1 MAKNRNKQNGVNNA
15 EMNLDRAREIVA
27 SEERGKDFEAALQ
40 YLRMYDPENPA
51 LKEVKEVEDGVNET
65 VEKALKAMENDKDE
79 RGILGDENQDLNNDE
94 DVEKNLNG
102 IISIYAEEGFKTR
115 LNLIVNRDTN
125 HVGVDNDGNILGEG
139 EDKTPEQKDEEKQV
153 RKTVLNEVLEAA
165 KHEVYM
171 FYGRDEK
178 FASYDEEQK
187 RKILEESVTDVFN
200 FKMAKSVAAS
210 AVKEATA
217 EEAKPNTEANSS
229 YQQKALA
236 DMRAALE
243 AFYTKKPVNV
253 KPKQILNTTVNTSV
267 AMDEYEQGLRAANLK
282 KSANTFNKVKEDYNQ
297 KRRGFWGKAF
307 DMAKGVWQGLKQNKA
322 RIITDAAV
330 VTGAGLTAGV
340 APIAAAAGL
349 ATYFAVSSFAWLVN
363 DERRN
368 QKAKAEDKAKWSGF
382 KGLNN
387 AWKGIRSDEKKY
399 RKFKV
404 NGGLTAAAGIAGAG
418 LFGWAATGAMAT
430 ALGLGA
436 AKTAAANTVLAR
448 ATMGAARSLGSV
460 SSQGTNW
467 ALASSDYKKDAT
479 EENKAALDSAKK
491 GFFISAGAALLS
503 NAVSAAINADSIAN
517 GGAENAGA
525 GVDGVTGAD
534 AGNGGADGA
543 GNGGTDGAGNG
554 GAEGAGNGGADGTG
568 VEGTTVEHTPVEW
581 QGDITEKQWNALNRD
596 ITGIY
601 KDHAYIFGKGNID
614 PKDAMENVYQNIDNA
629 RAAGYFQ
636 NQSNE
641 EVLFKYI
648 QLIKQTERVEVLKGT
663 NYLVTKLGED
673 GNPMY
678 WVNAEEMHALNKII
692 ICNEVTDISA
702 DKLDGVLALINEKG
716 KYIGEG
722 ADIGVTNN
730 TFAGARVNC
739 EDYQNAWERHAFVNK
754 HPRVDNTPAPETPAP
769 ENTPAP
775 EAAKV
780 EETFADK
787 HKALEGANV
796 DETVNNVQKKAPD
809 EHNFTWREQKF
820 TGKDNT
826 AISGSGDTPVK
837 TVAQGVGKLNSGRE

>member
-1 MAKNRNKQNGVNNA
+1 MAQNKKNKNSVNNA
-15 EMNLDRAREIVA
+15 EMNLRRAREIVA
-27 SEERGKDFEAALQ
+27 SDERGLDFDAALQ
-40 YLRMYDPENPA
+40 YLRIYDPENPA
-51 LKEVKEVEDGVNET
+51 LKEVEDGVKET
-65 VEKALKAMENDKDE
+65 VEKALKAMENDKAE

-139 EDKTPEQKDEEKQV
+139 DDKTPEQKDEEKQI
-153 RKTVLNEVLEAA
+153 RKAVLNEVLEAA

-253 KPKQILNTTVNTSV
+253 KPQQILNTTVNTSV
-267 AMDEYEQGLRAANLK
+267 AMDEYEQGLRVANLK
-282 KSANTFNKVKEDYNQ
+282 KSANTFNNVKENYNE

-307 DMAKGVWQGLKQNKA
+307 DMAKGAWKEIKNYGATHWKSLTANAVVFGGGALAISAAPVAIAAGMAAYAVGGAILWPLTDHRQKKFAQAKTEEEKAAWSNKWSLRKAYNDLKQDKKA
-322 RIITDAAV
+322 LRNYWTKAGIMGAAQL
-330 VTGAGLTAGV
+330 AGFGVLSAYAG
-340 APIAAAAGL
+340 AAG
-349 ATYFAVSSFAWLVN
+349 
-363 DERRN
+363 
-368 QKAKAEDKAKWSGF
+368 
-382 KGLNN
+382 
-387 AWKGIRSDEKKY
+387 
-399 RKFKV
+399 
-404 NGGLTAAAGIAGAG
+404 AAAGITANQALANGVTGRVLASTIGAGVNAGAQ
-418 LFGWAATGAMAT
+418 
-430 ALGLGA
+430 LGL
-436 AKTAAANTVLAR
+436 AKYDDVKEHTDETAANL
-448 ATMGAARSLGSV
+448 
-460 SSQGTNW
+460 
-467 ALASSDYKKDAT
+467 
-479 EENKAALDSAKK
+479 KAAKK
-491 GFFISAGAALLS
+491 GAVITALTLGVANTAREVLQDVFTGSEVDGSAH
-503 NAVSAAINADSIAN
+503 
-517 GGAENAGA
+517 GGA
-525 GVDGVTGAD
+525 DG

-554 GAEGAGNGGADGTG
+554 GADGAGNGGAEGTG
-568 VEGTTVEHTPVEW
+568 VEGTTVDHTPVEW
-581 QGDITEKQWNALNRD
+581 QGDITEKQWNSLNRD

-601 KDHAYIFGKGNID
+601 KDHAEIFGKENID

-678 WVNAEEMHALNKII
+678 WVNAEEMNALNKII
-692 ICNEVTDISA
+692 ICNEVVDIPV

-739 EDYQNAWERHAFVNK
+739 EDYQNAWNRHAFVNK
-754 HPRVDNTPAPETPAP
+754 HPRVDNTPAPE
-769 ENTPAP
+769 E
-775 EAAKV
+775 AKV
-780 EETFADK
+780 DETFANK
-787 HKALEGANV
+787 HKTPDGANV
-796 DETVNNVQKKAPD
+796 DETVNNVQKKAPT
-809 EHNFTWREQKF
+809 EQFTWKEQKF

-837 TVAQGVGKLNSGRE
+837 TVAQGRGVLNSGREM

>member
-1 MAKNRNKQNGVNNA
+1 MEIKMAKNKKQNGVNNA

-27 SEERGKDFEAALQ
+27 SDERGKDFEAALQ

-65 VEKALKAMENDKDE
+65 VEKALKAMENDKAE

-139 EDKTPEQKDEEKQV
+139 EDKTPEQKDEEKQI
-153 RKTVLNEVLEAA
+153 RKAVLNEVLEAA

-178 FASYDEEQK
+178 FASYNEEQK

-217 EEAKPNTEANSS
+217 EEAKPNTEANES

-253 KPKQILNTTVNTSV
+253 KPQQILNTTVNTSV

-282 KSANTFNKVKEDYNQ
+282 KSTNTFNKVKENYNE

-307 DMAKGVWQGLKQNKA
+307 DMAKGVWQGIKQNKA

-330 VTGAGLTAGV
+330 VVGAGLAATV
-340 APIAAAAGL
+340 APYVAAGGL
-349 ATYFAVSSFAWLVN
+349 ALYFATSSFAWLVN

-368 QKAKAEDKAKWSGF
+368 QKAKAENKANWSGL
-382 KGLNN
+382 KGFGN
-387 AWKGIRSDEKKY
+387 AWKSIKSDEKKY
-399 RKFKV
+399 RKFKT
-404 NGGLTAAAGIAGAG
+404 NGGLTAVAGVAGAG

-430 ALGLGA
+430 ALGLSTTNA
-436 AKTAAANTVLAR
+436 ATVTVANTATAR
-448 ATMGAARSLGSV
+448 VALGAARSLGSV
-460 SSQGTNW
+460 TSQGTNW

-525 GVDGVTGAD
+525 GVEGVT
-534 AGNGGADGA
+534 GADGA
-543 GNGGTDGAGNG
+543 GNGGADGAGNG
-554 GAEGAGNGGADGTG
+554 GAEGAGNGGAEGAG

-601 KDHAYIFGKGNID
+601 KDHADIFGKGNID

-678 WVNAEEMHALNKII
+678 WVNAEEMNALNKII
-692 ICNEVTDISA
+692 ICNEVVDIPA

-787 HKALEGANV
+787 HKAPEGANV
-796 DETVNNVQKKAPD
+796 DETVNNVQKKAPT
-809 EHNFTWREQKF
+809 EQFTWKEQKW

>member
-1 MAKNRNKQNGVNNA
+1 MAQNKKNNKKQNGVNNA

-27 SEERGKDFEAALQ
+27 SDERGKDFEAALQ

-51 LKEVKEVEDGVNET
+51 LKEVEEVEDGVNET
-65 VEKALKAMENDKDE
+65 VEKALKAMENDKAE
-79 RGILGDENQDLNNDE
+79 REILGDENQDLNNDE

-139 EDKTPEQKDEEKQV
+139 DDKTPEQKDEEKQI
-153 RKTVLNEVLEAA
+153 RKAVLNEVLEAA

-178 FASYDEEQK
+178 FASYNEEQK

-217 EEAKPNTEANSS
+217 EEAKPNTEANES

-253 KPKQILNTTVNTSV
+253 KPQQILNTTVNTSV

-282 KSANTFNKVKEDYNQ
+282 KSANTFNKVKENYNE

-307 DMAKGVWQGLKQNKA
+307 DMAKGVWKGIKQNKA

-330 VTGAGLTAGV
+330 VAGAGLAATV
-340 APIAAAAGL
+340 APIAAAAGMGL
-349 ATYFAVSSFAWLVN
+349 YFAAGSYAWLVN

-368 QKAKAEDKAKWSGF
+368 QKEKAKTADDKADWTGF
-382 KGLNN
+382 KGMKNALNS
-387 AWKGIRSDEKKY
+387 IYSDEDKKK
-399 RKFKV
+399 KFKRQARI
-404 NGGLTAAAGIAGAG
+404 GAAAGVAGAA
-418 LFGWAATGAMAT
+418 LFGVAASSI
-430 ALGLGA
+430 GLA
-436 AKTAAANTVLAR
+436 AGRILSGTAR
-448 ATMGAARSLGSV
+448 AAGSV
-460 SSQGTNW
+460 ANQGANW
-467 ALASSDYKKDAT
+467 YETDRAYKKDAT
-479 EENKAALDSAKK
+479 EKNKAAKDSAKT
-491 GFFISAGAALLS
+491 GFYVSAGVAILS
-503 NAVSAAINADSIAN
+503 NAVAAYFGLSNDTTPS
-517 GGAENAGA
+517 GLEHAGA
-525 GVDGVTGAD
+525 GTDAMTGAD
-534 AGNGGADGA
+534 AGNAGA
-543 GNGGTDGAGNG
+543 GAEGAGSG
-554 GAEGAGNGGADGTG
+554 GAEGAGAEGTGAEGAG
-568 VEGTTVEHTPVEW
+568 VEGTAVDHTPVEW

-601 KDHAYIFGKGNID
+601 KDHADIFGKENID

-678 WVNAEEMHALNKII
+678 WVNAEEMNALNKII
-692 ICNEVTDISA
+692 ICNEVVDIPA

-739 EDYQNAWERHAFVNK
+739 EDYQNAWNRHAFVHK
-754 HPRVDNTPAPETPAP
+754 HPRVD
-769 ENTPAP
+769 NTPAP

-787 HKALEGANV
+787 HKAPEGANV
-796 DETVNNVQKKAPD
+796 DETTTNAQKKAPD
-809 EHNFTWREQKF
+809 EHNFTYKELKY
-820 TGKDNT
+820 TTKDHT

-837 TVAQGVGKLNSGRE
+837 IVAQGKGILNSGR

>member
-1 MAKNRNKQNGVNNA
+1 MAQNKKKQNGVNNA
-15 EMNLDRAREIVA
+15 EMNLKRAREIVA
-27 SEERGKDFEAALQ
+27 SGERGLDFDAALQ
-40 YLRMYDPENPA
+40 YLRIYDPENPA
-51 LKEVKEVEDGVNET
+51 LKEVEDGVNET
-65 VEKALKAMENDKDE
+65 VEKALKAMKNDKAE

-102 IISIYAEEGFKTR
+102 IIAIYAEEGFKTR

-139 EDKTPEQKDEEKQV
+139 EDKTPEQKDEEKQI
-153 RKTVLNEVLEAA
+153 RKAVLNEVLEAA

-217 EEAKPNTEANSS
+217 EEAKPNTEANES

-253 KPKQILNTTVNTSV
+253 KPQQILNTTVNTSV

-282 KSANTFNKVKEDYNQ
+282 KSADTFNKVKENYNE

-307 DMAKGVWQGLKQNKA
+307 DLAKGVYQGIKQNKA

-330 VTGAGLTAGV
+330 VAGAGLTAGV
-340 APIAAAAGL
+340 APMAAAAGL

-368 QKAKAEDKAKWSGF
+368 QKAKAEDKANWSGF

-387 AWKGIRSDEKKY
+387 AWKSIKSDEKKY

-404 NGGLTAAAGIAGAG
+404 NGGLTAAAGVAGAG

-460 SSQGTNW
+460 TSQGTNW

-525 GVDGVTGAD
+525 SVDGVTGAD
-534 AGNGGADGA
+534 AGNGADGVA
-543 GNGGTDGAGNG
+543 NG
-554 GAEGAGNGGADGTG
+554 GAEGAGNGGADGAGNSGAEGAG

-581 QGDITEKQWNALNRD
+581 QGNITEKQWNALNRD

-601 KDHAYIFGKGNID
+601 KDHAEIFGKENVD

-636 NQSNE
+636 GQSNE
-641 EVLFKYI
+641 EVLYKYI

-663 NYLVTKLGED
+663 SYLVTKLGAD

-678 WVNAEEMHALNKII
+678 WVNAEEMNALNKII
-692 ICNEVTDISA
+692 ICNEVTKVSA
-702 DKLDGVLALINEKG
+702 DKLDGVLNLINEKG

-730 TFAGARVNC
+730 TFVGARTDC
-739 EDYQNAWERHAFVNK
+739 DEYQNAWERHAFVSK
-754 HPRVDNTPAPETPAP
+754 HPRVDNTPAPE
-769 ENTPAP
+769 
-775 EAAKV
+775 AAKV
-780 EETFADK
+780 DETTFADK
-787 HKALEGANV
+787 HNPNNGANV
-796 DETVNNVQKKAPD
+796 DETVNNVQKKAPT
-809 EHNFTWREQKF
+809 EQFTWKEQKF
-820 TGKDNT
+820 TGKDDT

-837 TVAQGVGKLNSGRE
+837 TVAQGRGVLNSGR